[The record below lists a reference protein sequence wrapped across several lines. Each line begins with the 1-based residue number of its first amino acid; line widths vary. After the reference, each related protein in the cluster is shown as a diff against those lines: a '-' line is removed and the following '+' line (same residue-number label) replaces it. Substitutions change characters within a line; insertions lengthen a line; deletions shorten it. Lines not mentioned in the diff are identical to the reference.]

1 MTDGFE
7 KCFDLSSGII
17 YFPVRHHSPACAC
30 HIAAVMEQYKPDCVL
45 IEGPSDGDF
54 LIKYLADEGTVP
66 PVCIYSIYDDRLG
79 KISEDKEKYRAYYP
93 FLAYSPELCAIKE
106 AAKRGIAAH
115 FIDMPYAAQLAEFG
129 AEESR
134 RRFGHDETAEYYTLT
149 AKKSGCR
156 SFSEFWERGFEMSYQ
171 KDSREFVRSVYMLG
185 RYMRELSPPDDK
197 NSCRESCMRGNIR
210 KYMQEYSRIMVVA
223 GAYHIHGLGLET
235 GDIKT
240 AAYSKADSALYI
252 MPYTFAET
260 DSRSGYGAGVLFPAF
275 YSEVW
280 KKLTSG
286 VEQPYLK
293 TVEDFIVSAARYSR
307 TKQPV
312 SIPDETEALYI
323 ANSLAALRGKPQSG
337 AYELLDGVRSA
348 FVKGDINTAAAFE
361 LDYLL
366 RRMTGL
372 GAGEINIS
380 DDERIIP
387 PCVSDFRVL
396 CKKYRLNIGTIA
408 QQSTTLDIVK
418 NHAHYEKSC
427 FLHRMK
433 YLGTSFCRRESGPDY
448 SGGTDEALIRE
459 VWSYR
464 YSTSVETQLIDLS
477 VYGGSIETICRSKL
491 REECEKLQTA
501 SDAGRLL
508 LDMFTTGFSEN
519 VPDTIYDIVRDDM
532 DFTSQCRFMACI
544 NKLFALQKHTLGG
557 AVSAAEELMTISF
570 GAALCR
576 IPEICMATGDECG
589 AICSGIRLMYSLSAE
604 YPTLCDRGAFLREI
618 SLAADNSRSSPMIY
632 GVCLAICSRAALV
645 SEEDYGGNI
654 CAFMLSAAGEDSA
667 DFLAGIISAGR
678 DIIFTSRTVLE
689 SVDSA
694 VRRMDQDKFTAV
706 LPKLRGAFT
715 AFLPTETERI
725 SRSIAELYGTSEDS
739 FSGSVVFSAEEVAA
753 AAQIDRRAEEIMK
766 KWGIL

>member
-7 KCFDLSSGII
+7 KCFDLSSDII
-17 YFPVRHHSPACAC
+17 YFPVRHHSPACAY

-66 PVCIYSIYDDRLG
+66 PVCIYSSYDDRLG

-106 AAKRGIAAH
+106 AAKRNIAAH
-115 FIDMPYAAQLAEFG
+115 FIDMPYAAQLVEFG

-134 RRFGHDETAEYYTLT
+134 RRFGHDETAEYYTRT
-149 AKKSGCR
+149 AEKSGCR
-156 SFSEFWERGFEMSYQ
+156 SFSEFWERGFEMSYE
-171 KDSREFVRSVYMLG
+171 KDSREFVRGVYMLG
-185 RYMRELSPPDDK
+185 RYMRELSPPDEK
-197 NSCRESCMRGNIR
+197 NNCRESCMRGNIR
-210 KYMQEYSRIMVVA
+210 KYRKEYSRIMVVA
-223 GAYHIHGLGLET
+223 GAYHIHGLGSEE
-235 GDIKT
+235 GEIKT
-240 AAYSKADSALYI
+240 AAYSKEDSALYI

-260 DSRSGYGAGVLFPAF
+260 DSRSGYGAGILYPAF

-280 KKLTSG
+280 KKLTAG
-286 VEQPYLK
+286 TDKPYLK
-293 TVEDFIVSAARYSR
+293 TVEEFIVSTARYAR

-312 SIPDETEALYI
+312 SLPDETEALYI
-323 ANSLAALRGKPQSG
+323 AESLAALRGISQPG
-337 AYELLDGVRSA
+337 AYELLDGVRTA
-348 FVKGDINTAAAFE
+348 FVKGDVNTTAAFE

-380 DDERIIP
+380 DGEKIVP
-387 PCVSDFRVL
+387 PCVYDFRIL

-408 QQSTTLDIVK
+408 RQSTTLDVVK

-427 FLHRMK
+427 FLHRMN
-433 YLGTSFCRRESGPDY
+433 YLGTDFCKRESGPDY
-448 SGGTDEALIRE
+448 SGSTDEALIRE

-464 YSTSVETQLIDLS
+464 FSTAVETRLIDLS
-477 VYGGSIETICRSKL
+477 VYGGSIETICRSLLK
-491 REECEKLQTA
+491 EESRKIQTA
-501 SDAGRLL
+501 AEAGSFL
-508 LDMFTTGFSEN
+508 LDMFVTGFSEN
-519 VPDTIYDIVRDDM
+519 IPDSIYDIVRDDM
-532 DFTSQCRFMACI
+532 DFASQCRFMSHI
-544 NKLFALQKHTLGG
+544 NKLIILQKHTLGG
-557 AVSAAEELMTISF
+557 ADIGAEELMKISF

-576 IPEICMATGDECG
+576 ISEICGATGDEC
-589 AICSGIRLMYSLSAE
+589 ADICRGIRLMYSLSAE
-604 YPTLCDRGAFLREI
+604 YPELCGREAFLREI
-618 SLAADNSRSSPMIY
+618 SLAADNSRASPMIY
-632 GVCLAICSRAALV
+632 GVCLAICSRAGLV
-645 SEEDYGGNI
+645 SEEEYGENI
-654 CAFMLSAAGEDSA
+654 CAFMLSAAGDDSA

-694 VRRMDQDKFTAV
+694 VRRMEHDKFITV

-715 AFLPTETERI
+715 AFLPSETARI
-725 SRSIAELYGTSEDS
+725 SKSVAELYCTTEERL
-739 FSGSVVFSAEEVAA
+739 SGSAVFSAKDIAL
-753 AAQIDRRAEEIMK
+753 AAQKDRIAAEIMR